1 MVDSYE
7 NLFIYMYVH
16 IHISGIFFETLQNQ
30 YFQTFVSIPKHVFG
44 QLMFLH
50 VNKYLKFMNYLKQA
64 KTG

>member
-1 MVDSYE
+1 
-7 NLFIYMYVH
+7 MYVH